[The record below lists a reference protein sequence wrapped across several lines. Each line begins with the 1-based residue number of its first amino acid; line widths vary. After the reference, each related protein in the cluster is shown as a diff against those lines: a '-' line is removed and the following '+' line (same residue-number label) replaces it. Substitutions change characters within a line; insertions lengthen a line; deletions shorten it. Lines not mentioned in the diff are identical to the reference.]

1 MSAGNS
7 KRKVR
12 RRPGSA
18 RRPKVA
24 KARWHHAP
32 NGKQIPVP
40 GGSSVMRL
48 GGDIAVIRENLVD
61 ETQPP
66 NVVFTHGPE

>member
-1 MSAGNS
+1 MAKKPRN
-7 KRKVR
+7 
-12 RRPGSA
+12 RPGSA

-32 NGKQIPVP
+32 NGKQIAVP
-40 GGSSVMRL
+40 GGANVMRL
-48 GGDIAVIRENLVD
+48 GGDIAVIRQNPVD

-66 NVVFTHGPE
+66 NVGLPHRTE